1 MTKPRPDFLRILEVL
16 TAHHVDFIVVGGVSA
31 VLHGAPVATF
41 DLDVVHSR
49 QPKNLHRLLRALEDL
64 GSRYRGVGNRSVKP
78 RLAHLRTSGH
88 QLLMTRAG
96 PLDLLG
102 EIGHGSRYEGL
113 LSETTEL
120 EIQKGVK
127 IRVLNLEALIR
138 IKMETARDK
147 DKAVIAVLKQ
157 TLKEKM
163 KNGRRKMDPV
173 NGC

>member
-1 MTKPRPDFLRILEVL
+1 MTKPRPDFFEILQVL
-16 TAHHVDFIVVGGVSA
+16 TAQHVDFIVVGGVCA
-31 VLHGAPVATF
+31 VLHGAPIATF
-41 DLDVVHSR
+41 DLDVVHLR
-49 QPKNLHRLLRALEDL
+49 QPENLHRLVRALNEL
-64 GSRYRGVGNRSVKP
+64 EARFRGVGSRDVKP
-78 RLAHLRTSGH
+78 RLSHLRTAGH

-102 EIGHGSRYEGL
+102 EIGRRSGYKEL

-120 EIQKGVK
+120 K
-127 IRVLNLEALIR
+127 IKRGLTIRILNLDALIR

-163 KNGRRKMDPV
+163 KDR
-173 NGC
+173 